1 MGSIGSTLAM
11 VLLVVL
17 ALLIVGSTSYE
28 PPKPPVVPTTSS
40 RRSVLQAAVAAGS
53 AALLG
58 SPAQSSAKATLQ
70 GYNPELAVTRPE
82 AGQFYFPTLTP
93 PFQNR
98 ATYRYELGRNAW
110 ALEQLLVFANVTAT
124 VRTVVV
130 KMEDGGLW
138 VNGPQWPTG
147 EYCAL
152 LEELGP
158 VKHVIVPCNA
168 FEHKIPTS
176 AFVKKYPKASVWV
189 TPGQYGPYAS
199 CGLNLKSCKMGY
211 RVDGVLPVGT
221 PKAFDAL
228 PPWANEFDFRTLYV
242 SLPENAGPVSE
253 AAFLHR
259 PSNTLITTD
268 AVAYIPDEAPPIFG
282 SYFDSDTIKDESFW
296 PKSVLQAVFLPLRQG
311 DGPSTDEQWPGYG
324 AIRGRLV
331 RAPILRAFSDARAPD
346 AVREWVN
353 SIPSMGKFDR
363 ILTAHFASPIGAE
376 TADLL
381 QAFNF
386 LDGPSNDPPISCG
399 DWKTLDDLNAFIA
412 ENNLGAA
419 VAKGFD
425 YKNGCSP

>member
-1 MGSIGSTLAM
+1 MLWLVLSLLA
-11 VLLVVL
+11 
-17 ALLIVGSTSYE
+17 VGSTSYE
-28 PPKPPVVPTTSS
+28 PPQLPTTTTPPSGISAS
-40 RRSVLQAAVAAGS
+40 RRSILQTAVATGS

-58 SPAQSSAKATLQ
+58 GPSPSSAKATLE
-70 GYNPELAVTRPE
+70 GYNPKLAVTKPE

-93 PFQNR
+93 PFRNR

-152 LEELGP
+152 LDELGP
-158 VKHVIVPCNA
+158 VKHVVVPCNA

-176 AFVKKYPKASVWV
+176 AFVKKYRDASVWV
-189 TPGQYGPYAS
+189 TPGQYGPFGS
-199 CGLNLKSCKMGY
+199 CGLDLKSCNMGY
-211 RVDGVLPVGT
+211 RVDGVLPVGVP
-221 PKAFDAL
+221 PKDAL
-228 PPWANEFDFRTLYV
+228 PPWSNEFYFRTLYV

-282 SYFDSDTIKDESFW
+282 SYFDSDTINDEDFW

-311 DGPSTDEQWPGYG
+311 DGASIDEQWPGYG
-324 AIRGRLV
+324 AIRGRLI

-363 ILTAHFASPIGAE
+363 ILTAHFASPVSVSE
-376 TADLL
+376 TRDFL

-386 LDGPSNDPPISCG
+386 LDGPSSDPPISCG
-399 DWKTLDDLNAFIA
+399 DWKTLDDLNTFIA

-419 VAKGFD
+419 VARGFD
-425 YKNGCSP
+425 YKKGCPP